1 MTRPTN
7 LYAESSAIL
16 AWLLG
21 EDAGNE
27 TRQWLHAAPL
37 VLTSDLTLIEC
48 DRVLH
53 RGQARGVISLALAAR
68 TREMLTATADH
79 WTIFTIDREVVERSR
94 RTFPEEPV
102 RTADAIHLS
111 TLLAARSLV
120 TELALLSMDE
130 RMRRNAAA
138 LGINVLPALDQR

>member
-1 MTRPTN
+1 M
-7 LYAESSAIL
+7 
-16 AWLLG
+16 
-21 EDAGNE
+21 
-27 TRQWLHAAPL
+27 
-37 VLTSDLTLIEC
+37 
-48 DRVLH
+48 
-53 RGQARGVISLALAAR
+53 
-68 TREMLTATADH
+68 
-79 WTIFTIDREVVERSR
+79 ERSR